1 MVWLTDPMVC
11 PWTCWGGSSP
21 PWRWPSWC
29 PRGSCRWTWPR
40 CVGASSSPRHTAWA
54 PHSWEMYP
62 PKLLLSLEQ
71 SRLMSSVIERRYG
84 YETQHFII
92 HLCVVCYV
100 VPMLLR
106 PYINHF
112 SLIPT
117 PFVHLSLIFWQT
129 IDRKVYLCSIYI
141 CGWADAVCPR
151 SCGMSV
157 HNDNN
162 YLRMSIYQLR
172 L

>member
-1 MVWLTDPMVC
+1 MPDSVVWLTDPMVC
-11 PWTCWGGSSP
+11 PWTCWGAPSP

-62 PKLLLSLEQ
+62 PKLFLLSLEQ
-71 SRLMSSVIERRYG
+71 SRLLSSVKRKGDMDMKLNISSSTYV
-84 YETQHFII
+84 
-92 HLCVVCYV
+92 LCVVPIASVYQPLFIDTFCPL
-100 VPMLLR
+100 VPNFLADDWQ
-106 PYINHF
+106 YG
-112 SLIPT
+112 
-117 PFVHLSLIFWQT
+117 IFN
-129 IDRKVYLCSIYI
+129 VYI

-162 YLRMSIYQLR
+162 YLRGMDQ
-172 L
+172 